1 MVLNAPRPTRSLR
14 VTWDALPEDYR
25 LSEAPAQYVEQPN
38 VEQPM
43 LAAALTDALGEAG
56 LIQPEMLIASSFG
69 LVATVNQ
76 KVVVKGPRLALSAPC
91 IALDGRRRAPQL
103 YPHPLG

>member
-1 MVLNAPRPTRSLR
+1 MVLNAPRPTQSLK

-25 LSEAPAQYVEQPN
+25 LREAPAQY

-43 LAAALTDALGEAG
+43 LAAALTNALGEAG
-56 LIQPEMLIASSFG
+56 LIQPEMLIASNFG

-76 KVVVKGPRLALSAPC
+76 KMVVKAPDW
-91 IALDGRRRAPQL
+91 L
-103 YPHPLG
+103 